1 VLLDTNVLS
10 EVLHR
15 QPSLAVMK
23 ALHALRPEQRYVS
36 EVTRYE
42 LRVGAALRDGAGQLW
57 QRTQQQ
63 VLSLVQRLP
72 FDARAAMA
80 AADIGAALRRRG
92 EPVEETDLFI
102 AATAVVHGFSVSTRN
117 VRHFERVP
125 RLMVENW
132 PENAERMG
140 QHLVLRVI
148 DIFGNDTMTIVSVNV
163 R

>member
-1 VLLDTNVLS
+1 MLLDTNVLS
-10 EVLHR
+10 EVLRR

-23 ALHALRPEQRYVS
+23 ALHALRPEQRFAS

-42 LRVGAALRDGAGQLW
+42 LRAGAALRDDAGQLW
-57 QRTQQQ
+57 LRMQQ
-63 VLSLVQRLP
+63 VLTLVQWLP

-102 AATAVVHGFSVSTRN
+102 AATALVHGFSVSTRN

-125 RLMVENW
+125 GLIVENW
-132 PENAERMG
+132 FP
-140 QHLVLRVI
+140 
-148 DIFGNDTMTIVSVNV
+148 DT
-163 R
+163 